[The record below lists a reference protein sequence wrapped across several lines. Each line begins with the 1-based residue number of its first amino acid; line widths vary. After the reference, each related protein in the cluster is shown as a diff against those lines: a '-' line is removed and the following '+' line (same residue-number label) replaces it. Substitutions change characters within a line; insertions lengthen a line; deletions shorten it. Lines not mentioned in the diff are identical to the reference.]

1 MNSIA
6 EIRQF
11 NLFTQSVHQF
21 ATDRDA
27 LKKLKNILLDK
38 KTEIELKLDS
48 PFYQAD
54 EEKKTAME
62 GARGHIIRK
71 MNHVD
76 SLLSITKGAAGTGG
90 YLMWVIAREGG
101 TILRDGWLATTKHP
115 ANWLVENLPEEA
127 DPDDLELSHFMTLN
141 PEQYENLDKRIE
153 RV

>member
-1 MNSIA
+1 MTSIA
-6 EIRQF
+6 EIRPF

-76 SLLSITKGAAGTGG
+76 SLLSITKGASGAGG
-90 YLMWVIAREGG
+90 YLMWIVARVEGTVVFEG
-101 TILRDGWLATTKHP
+101 WKATTDYPAQWLADH
-115 ANWLVENLPEEA
+115 LPEEE
-127 DPDDLELSHFMTLN
+127 DPDNLELSHFMTLN
-141 PEQYENLDKRIE
+141 PEQYENLDPRIE